1 MLKCYECGVIITN
14 HPRSVSPAGASEKA
28 RRSWESSLMASSS
41 LSQLFVHFAQLEAA
55 VQWSR
60 SALNA
65 RCKLCRKRSDPEKML
80 LCDGCDK
87 GFHMFCLT
95 PKMKVRP

>member
-1 MLKCYECGVIITN
+1 M
-14 HPRSVSPAGASEKA
+14 
-28 RRSWESSLMASSS
+28 SSTS
-41 LSQLFVHFAQLEAA
+41 LSQLFLHFAQLESS
-55 VQWSR
+55 VQWSK

-65 RCKLCRKRSDPEKML
+65 RCKVCRKKSDPEKML

-95 PKMKVRP
+95 PKMKVRSSETLRGTPLCCRS

>member
-1 MLKCYECGVIITN
+1 
-14 HPRSVSPAGASEKA
+14 
-28 RRSWESSLMASSS
+28 MASTS
-41 LSQLFVHFAQLEAA
+41 LSQLFVHLAQLECS

-95 PKMKVRP
+95 PKMKVGYEQGLFVGGQRICVDSGAVVYKRCAYRSHVSGEDPL